1 MVLSL
6 AFFIPSIISWLNER
20 LERGNLSIGKRL
32 IRYTIHMRDNFP
44 TRRRRRRLLAGFRQK
59 HDNSQKRRLLL

>member
-6 AFFIPSIISWLNER
+6 AFFIPSIISWLNGR

-32 IRYTIHMRDNFP
+32 IRYTIHMRDDFP
-44 TRRRRRRLLAGFRQK
+44 TRRRRRLLAGFRQK